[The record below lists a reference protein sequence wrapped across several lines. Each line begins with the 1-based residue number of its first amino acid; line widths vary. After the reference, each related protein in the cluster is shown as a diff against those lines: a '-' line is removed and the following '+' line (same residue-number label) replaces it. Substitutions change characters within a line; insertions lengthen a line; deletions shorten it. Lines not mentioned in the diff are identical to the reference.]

1 MYVPTLVWALNFE
14 QSDYLQSL
22 VPAIVLA
29 LLDCNEK
36 KKKKRK
42 KKTTTTTTIDVSHQ
56 CMFAQTVSE
65 VHRVSRPLHLL
76 TQ

>member
-1 MYVPTLVWALNFE
+1 MYVPTLVWALSFE
-14 QSDYLQSL
+14 QTDYLQSL
-22 VPAIVLA
+22 VQAIVLD

-36 KKKKRK
+36 KKKKK
-42 KKTTTTTTIDVSHQ
+42 KTTTIDVSHQ